1 MTYRNSENVG
11 DTDRNSENV
20 GEHKVPSKTA
30 HRKCQRRGVECY
42 CGLIIVIMVMTV
54 IMVMMVMMIIMKVL
68 MVMIVMMDMIQVLTR
83 MIGLIRGWVRKP
95 TGSLSGEGTCSISQS
110 FKSMNIGDIRLKEQ
124 SKAKISFNIVH
135 FDKIPPESFDLPRTL
150 TEEEESSL
158 NLDYAGVVV
167 GLLLQVL

>member
-1 MTYRNSENVG
+1 MAYRKSENVC
-11 DTDRNSENV
+11 DTHRNSENV

-42 CGLIIVIMVMTV
+42 CGLTIVIILMTV
-54 IMVMMVMMIIMKVL
+54 IMVMVVMMIIMKVL
-68 MVMIVMMDMIQVLTR
+68 MVMIVMMGMIQVLTR

-135 FDKIPPESFDLPRTL
+135 FDKITPESFDLPRTL

-158 NLDYAGVVV
+158 NLDYTGVVV